1 MKFTLNNFYS
11 NNYKDFIHLEALKN
25 ILRQVPQLNLAGVEN
40 IDNVL
45 SMEFSVDDWGENP
58 MYIKYIDSDSK
69 EHIVKI
75 RPAVTEQIYEILKA
89 YAKITYVDEQDKKL
103 KDELHTEITQGDE
116 STLNVS
122 KAYTDTVVNHAKD
135 EINHTI
141 ETTKQELKNY
151 CDNKCEIIL
160 ASSKEYTDTKALE
173 LNQRIDEQTNSLNG
187 KLQTVK
193 QEVTNNSEQITAV
206 NQLVTANDTKT
217 AQALADVKASVDSIN
232 GRFDKLSVGGTN
244 LMRNTTRDYV
254 KFTGDGWG
262 VSYLTPNNRPIDTP
276 VIGGETYTFSAQVKN
291 DSSSAG
297 KIDLEIYQYNANNGN
312 TQNGSSS
319 EINAWVSPGEEK
331 RLVFTKKL
339 LADTT
344 KVRLHARNRDNNGT
358 VTYWTKMPKVE
369 KGNIPTDWSPA
380 PEDEIERVSQLNENI
395 KRKTTLYTT
404 TEGETGETSYPR
416 ATFKKLTN
424 GDISFNPG
432 APTDPTYGYLLNETQ
447 LTKLKNL
454 NETPTGTP
462 SDIKYNGTEDVT
474 KINFL
479 AGNPDRVLIST
490 ATGTKMNSAFITPT
504 EKTNITNLLSWKTNV
519 TDELT
524 RMNGG
529 ITELATKQDEI
540 NHTIETTKQDLKGY
554 CDNKCAL
561 TLASSKEYT
570 DTKIADKT
578 IELTSDYTQKINEVS
593 KKVDDLDIGGTNLLW
608 GTDTYVNDFW
618 TLPVSNGI
626 SHGERE
632 DDGLL
637 SQSIHIFGDDN
648 KAKENMATNWRP
660 IHLIAGHQYTISL
673 QARYHEP
680 NRADTKVTGR
690 NIRVFS
696 DYTDVHEPEGF
707 GLTTEL
713 TGEYK
718 RYSHTFT
725 CKQTGDYRGWR
736 FGDWTDAVGYP
747 GGSIYIGEIKI
758 EEGNIPTAWRT
769 AEGEL
774 TSRLRGTVENVP
786 KEFFMSLNNTV
797 LDTNSCYARL
807 FKFTDFAIVK
817 ISCYIKGVTIEP
829 WTYRDVVSAPKAY
842 FKDFS
847 KFDYIKGKKEFSDLG
862 RPYEAEFNITN
873 SKIGIY
879 CRGTKIEKEDLFLE
893 IAGILYN

>member
-25 ILRQVPQLNLAGVEN
+25 VLRKVPRLKLAGIEN
-40 IDNVL
+40 IDNIL

-58 MYIKYIDSDSK
+58 MYIKYIDTGNK

-75 RPAVTEQIYEILKA
+75 RPSVTEQIYEILKA
-89 YAKITYVDEQDKKL
+89 YAKISYVDEQDKKL
-103 KDELHTEITQGDE
+103 KDELHTEIMQGDE
-116 STLNVS
+116 NTLNLS
-122 KAYTDTVVNHAKD
+122 KTYTDTVVNHARD

-160 ASSKEYTDTKALE
+160 ASSKEYTDTKAHE
-173 LNQRIDEQTNSLNG
+173 LNKRIDDWTNSLNS
-187 KLQTVK
+187 KVEKVNQQVAINKENIASNSNRITTV
-193 QEVTNNSEQITAV
+193 S
-206 NQLVTANDTKT
+206 QLVTANDNKT
-217 AQALADVKASVDSIN
+217 TQALADVNIRIDNLPRSSEVT
-232 GRFDKLSVGGTN
+232 LGGTTFKERLN
-244 LMRNTTRDYV
+244 IETDNPNDFYSTVTLEQRDGSEPEVVGRLV
-254 KFTGDGWG
+254 KGDVAKKVDLDLLSGK
-262 VSYLTPNNRPIDTP
+262 VTDLSTKDNR
-276 VIGGETYTFSAQVKN
+276 
-291 DSSSAG
+291 
-297 KIDLEIYQYNANNGN
+297 L
-312 TQNGSSS
+312 S
-319 EINAWVSPGEEK
+319 EIPKTGKATYINWYPDTNITYI
-331 RLVFTKKL
+331 RLVDDDAYTRAHINKAEGLEQVVYWPKSKITGVDELKTNVTNL
-339 LADTT
+339 LSWKTNVTDELTQMNETT
-344 KVRLHARNRDNNGT
+344 
-358 VTYWTKMPKVE
+358 E
-369 KGNIPTDWSPA
+369 
-380 PEDEIERVSQLNENI
+380 
-395 KRKTTLYTT
+395 RKTSLYTT
-404 TEGETGETSYPR
+404 SEGEANETRYPR
-416 ATFKKLTN
+416 ATFKKLRN

-432 APTDPTYGYLLNETQ
+432 APTDPTYGYLLNEAQ

-454 NETPTGTP
+454 NETPAGTP
-462 SDIKYNGTEDVT
+462 TDIKFNTGEDVT
-474 KINFL
+474 GINFL
-479 AGNPDRVLIST
+479 PGNPDKVIVST
-490 ATGTKMNSAFITPT
+490 ARGLRMNASFITQT
-504 EKTNITNLLSWKTNV
+504 EKTNIANLVSWKTNV
-519 TDELT
+519 
-524 RMNGG
+524 
-529 ITELATKQDEI
+529 
-540 NHTIETTKQDLKGY
+540 
-554 CDNKCAL
+554 
-561 TLASSKEYT
+561 
-570 DTKIADKT
+570 
-578 IELTSDYTQKINEVS
+578 NEVI

-626 SHGERE
+626 SHGERQ

-637 SQSIHIFGDDN
+637 SQSIHIWGDDN

-673 QARYHEP
+673 QARYYEP

-725 CKQTGDYRGWR
+725 CKQTGDYQGWR

-807 FKFTDFAIVK
+807 FRFTDFAIVK

-829 WTYRDVVSAPKAY
+829 WTHREVVSAPKAY

-862 RPYEAEFNITN
+862 RPYEVNFDITN

-893 IAGILYN
+893 IAGILYNQKGSEM

>member
-25 ILRQVPQLNLAGVEN
+25 VLRKVPRLKLAGVEN
-40 IDNVL
+40 IDNIL

-58 MYIKYIDSDSK
+58 MYIRYIDTGNK

-89 YAKITYVDEQDKKL
+89 YAKISYVDEQDKKL
-103 KDELHTEITQGDE
+103 KDELHTEIMQGDE
-116 STLNVS
+116 NTLNLS
-122 KAYTDTVVNHAKD
+122 KTYTDTVVNHARD

-151 CDNKCEIIL
+151 CDNKCEITL
-160 ASSKEYTDTKALE
+160 ASSKEYTDTKAHE
-173 LNQRIDEQTNSLNG
+173 LNQRIDDWTNSLNS
-187 KLQTVK
+187 KVEKVNQQVAINKENIASNSNRITTV
-193 QEVTNNSEQITAV
+193 S
-206 NQLVTANDTKT
+206 QLVTANDNKT
-217 AQALADVKASVDSIN
+217 TQALTNVN
-232 GRFDKLSVGGTN
+232 GRIDN
-244 LMRNTTRDYV
+244 LPR
-254 KFTGDGWG
+254 
-262 VSYLTPNNRPIDTP
+262 
-276 VIGGETYTFSAQVKN
+276 
-291 DSSSAG
+291 
-297 KIDLEIYQYNANNGN
+297 
-312 TQNGSSS
+312 SS
-319 EINAWVSPGEEK
+319 E
-331 RLVFTKKL
+331 
-339 LADTT
+339 
-344 KVRLHARNRDNNGT
+344 
-358 VTYWTKMPKVE
+358 VTL
-369 KGNIPTDWSPA
+369 G
-380 PEDEIERVSQLNENI
+380 
-395 KRKTTLYTT
+395 
-404 TEGETGETSYPR
+404 G
-416 ATFKKLTN
+416 ATFKERLNIETDNPNDFYSTVTLEQRDGSEPEVVGRLVKGDVAKKGDLDLLSGKVTDLSTTKDNRLSEIPETGKATYINWHPNTN
-424 GDISFNPG
+424 I
-432 APTDPTYGYLLNETQ
+432 TYIRLVDDDEYTRAHINKSQGVEQVVYWP
-447 LTKLKNL
+447 KSKI
-454 NETPTGTP
+454 TGV
-462 SDIKYNGTEDVT
+462 DE
-474 KINFL
+474 L
-479 AGNPDRVLIST
+479 
-490 ATGTKMNSAFITPT
+490 
-504 EKTNITNLLSWKTNV
+504 KTNVTNLLSWKTNV
-519 TDELT
+519 
-524 RMNGG
+524 
-529 ITELATKQDEI
+529 
-540 NHTIETTKQDLKGY
+540 
-554 CDNKCAL
+554 
-561 TLASSKEYT
+561 
-570 DTKIADKT
+570 
-578 IELTSDYTQKINEVS
+578 NEVI

-626 SHGERE
+626 SHGERQ

-637 SQSIHIFGDDN
+637 SQSIHIWGDDN

-673 QARYHEP
+673 QARYYEP

-696 DYTDVHEPEGF
+696 DYTDAHEPEGF

-725 CKQTGDYRGWR
+725 CKQTGDYQGWR

-807 FKFTDFAIVK
+807 FRFTDFAIVK

-862 RPYEAEFNITN
+862 RPYEADFNITN
-873 SKIGIY
+873 SKIGVY

-893 IAGILYN
+893 IAGILYNQKGSDFKC

>member
-25 ILRQVPQLNLAGVEN
+25 VLRKVPRLKLAGVEN
-40 IDNVL
+40 IDNIL

-58 MYIKYIDSDSK
+58 MYIKYIDTGNK

-75 RPAVTEQIYEILKA
+75 RPSVTEQIYEILKA
-89 YAKITYVDEQDKKL
+89 YAKISYVDEQDKKI
-103 KDELHTEITQGDE
+103 KDELHTEIMQGDE
-116 STLNVS
+116 NTLNLS
-122 KAYTDTVVNHAKD
+122 KTYTDTVVNHARD

-160 ASSKEYTDTKALE
+160 ASSKEYTDTKAHE
-173 LNQRIDEQTNSLNG
+173 LNQRIDDWTNSLNS
-187 KLQTVK
+187 KVEKVNQQVAINKENIASNSNRITTV
-193 QEVTNNSEQITAV
+193 S
-206 NQLVTANDTKT
+206 QLVTANDNKT
-217 AQALADVKASVDSIN
+217 TQALANVNDRIDNLPRSSEVT
-232 GRFDKLSVGGTN
+232 LGGTTFKERLN
-244 LMRNTTRDYV
+244 IETDNPNDFYSTVTLEQRDGSEPEVVGRLVKGDVAKKVDLDLLSGKVTDLSTTKD
-254 KFTGDGWG
+254 
-262 VSYLTPNNRPIDTP
+262 NR
-276 VIGGETYTFSAQVKN
+276 
-291 DSSSAG
+291 
-297 KIDLEIYQYNANNGN
+297 L
-312 TQNGSSS
+312 S
-319 EINAWVSPGEEK
+319 EIPKTGKATYINWYPDTNITYI
-331 RLVFTKKL
+331 RLV
-339 LADTT
+339 D
-344 KVRLHARNRDNNGT
+344 DNEYTRAHIN
-358 VTYWTKMPKVE
+358 
-369 KGNIPTDWSPA
+369 KGNGLEQVVYWPKSKITGV
-380 PEDEIERVSQLNENI
+380 DEL
-395 KRKTTLYTT
+395 
-404 TEGETGETSYPR
+404 
-416 ATFKKLTN
+416 
-424 GDISFNPG
+424 
-432 APTDPTYGYLLNETQ
+432 
-447 LTKLKNL
+447 
-454 NETPTGTP
+454 
-462 SDIKYNGTEDVT
+462 
-474 KINFL
+474 
-479 AGNPDRVLIST
+479 
-490 ATGTKMNSAFITPT
+490 
-504 EKTNITNLLSWKTNV
+504 KTNVTNLLSWKTDV
-519 TDELT
+519 
-524 RMNGG
+524 NGV
-529 ITELATKQDEI
+529 I
-540 NHTIETTKQDLKGY
+540 
-554 CDNKCAL
+554 
-561 TLASSKEYT
+561 
-570 DTKIADKT
+570 
-578 IELTSDYTQKINEVS
+578 

-626 SHGERE
+626 SHGERQ

-637 SQSIHIFGDDN
+637 SQSIHIWGDDN

-673 QARYHEP
+673 QARYYEP

-696 DYTDVHEPEGF
+696 DYTDAHEPEGF

-725 CKQTGDYRGWR
+725 CKQTGDYQGWR

-786 KEFFMSLNNTV
+786 KEFFMSLNGTALNT
-797 LDTNSCYARL
+797 DSCYARL
-807 FKFTDFAIVK
+807 FRFTDFAIVK
-817 ISCYIKGVTIEP
+817 ISCFIDGVTIEP

-862 RPYEAEFNITN
+862 RPYEADFNITN

-879 CRGTKIEKEDLFLE
+879 CRGTKIENEGLLLE

>member
-25 ILRQVPQLNLAGVEN
+25 VLRKVPRLKLAGVEN

-103 KDELHTEITQGDE
+103 KDELHTEITQGNE

-122 KAYTDTVVNHAKD
+122 KTYTDTVVNHAKD

-141 ETTKQELKNY
+141 ETTKQDLKNY
-151 CDNKCEIIL
+151 CDNKCEITL

-173 LNQRIDEQTNSLNG
+173 LNQRIDEGTNSLNG
-187 KLQTVK
+187 KLETVK

-206 NQLVTANDTKT
+206 NQLVTANDAKT
-217 AQALADVKASVDSIN
+217 SQALADVKASVDSIN

-297 KIDLEIYQYNANNGN
+297 KIDLEIYQYNDNNGN
-312 TQNGSSS
+312 TPNGSSS
-319 EINAWVSPGEEK
+319 EIDAWVSPGEEK

-358 VTYWTKMPKVE
+358 VTYWTKMAKVE

-395 KRKTTLYTT
+395 KRKTTLYAT

-432 APTDPTYGYLLNETQ
+432 APTDPTYGYLLNEAQ

-454 NETPTGTP
+454 NETPAGTP
-462 SDIKYNGTEDVT
+462 TDIKFNTGEDVT
-474 KINFL
+474 GINFL
-479 AGNPDRVLIST
+479 PGNPDRVVVST
-490 ATGTKMNSAFITPT
+490 AKGLRMNASFITQT
-504 EKTNITNLLSWKTNV
+504 EKTNIANLLSWKTNV
-519 TDELT
+519 
-524 RMNGG
+524 
-529 ITELATKQDEI
+529 
-540 NHTIETTKQDLKGY
+540 
-554 CDNKCAL
+554 
-561 TLASSKEYT
+561 
-570 DTKIADKT
+570 
-578 IELTSDYTQKINEVS
+578 NEVI

-637 SQSIHIFGDDN
+637 SQSIHFRGDDI

-673 QARYHEP
+673 QARYYEP

-725 CKQTGDYRGWR
+725 CKQTGDYQGWR
-736 FGDWTDAVGYP
+736 FGDWTDALGYP
-747 GGSIYIGEIKI
+747 GGSIFIGEIKI

-797 LDTNSCYARL
+797 LDTNSCYARV
-807 FKFTDFAIVK
+807 FRFTDFAIVK

-829 WTYRDVVSAPKAY
+829 RTYRDVVSAPKAY

-862 RPYEAEFNITN
+862 RPYEVDFNITN

-879 CRGTKIEKEDLFLE
+879 CRGTKIENEDLSLE

>member
-25 ILRQVPQLNLAGVEN
+25 VLRKVPRLKLAGVEN
-40 IDNVL
+40 IDTIL

-58 MYIKYIDSDSK
+58 MYIKYIDTDNK

-75 RPAVTEQIYEILKA
+75 RPAVTEQIYEILKP
-89 YAKITYVDEQDKKL
+89 YAKISYVDEQDKKL
-103 KDELHTEITQGDE
+103 KDELHTEIMQGDE
-116 STLNVS
+116 NTLNLS
-122 KAYTDTVVNHAKD
+122 KTYTDTVINHAKD

-151 CDNKCEIIL
+151 CDNKCEITL
-160 ASSKEYTDTKALE
+160 ASSKEYTDTKAHE
-173 LNQRIDEQTNSLNG
+173 LSQRIDDWTNSLNSKVEKVNQQVAINKENIASNSNRITTVSQLVTANGNKTTQALADVNTRIDNQVNSLNG
-187 KLQTVK
+187 KIETTNQQVASNK
-193 QEVTNNSEQITAV
+193 ENIANNSNQVTAV
-206 NQLVTANDTKT
+206 SQLVTANDNKT
-217 AQALADVKASVDSIN
+217 TQALADVNSTIDNLPRSSEVT
-232 GRFDKLSVGGTN
+232 LGGTTFKERLN
-244 LMRNTTRDYV
+244 IETDNPNDFYSTVTLEQRDGSEAEVVGRLVKGDVAKKADLDLLSGKVTDLSTTKD
-254 KFTGDGWG
+254 
-262 VSYLTPNNRPIDTP
+262 NRLSEIP
-276 VIGGETYTFSAQVKN
+276 E
-291 DSSSAG
+291 AG
-297 KIDLEIYQYNANNGN
+297 KATYVNWYPN
-312 TQNGSSS
+312 TN
-319 EINAWVSPGEEK
+319 ITYI
-331 RLVFTKKL
+331 RLV
-339 LADTT
+339 D
-344 KVRLHARNRDNNGT
+344 DNEYTRAHISKSMG
-358 VTYWTKMPKVE
+358 VEQVVYWPKSKITGV
-369 KGNIPTDWSPA
+369 
-380 PEDEIERVSQLNENI
+380 DEL
-395 KRKTTLYTT
+395 
-404 TEGETGETSYPR
+404 
-416 ATFKKLTN
+416 
-424 GDISFNPG
+424 
-432 APTDPTYGYLLNETQ
+432 
-447 LTKLKNL
+447 
-454 NETPTGTP
+454 
-462 SDIKYNGTEDVT
+462 
-474 KINFL
+474 
-479 AGNPDRVLIST
+479 
-490 ATGTKMNSAFITPT
+490 
-504 EKTNITNLLSWKTNV
+504 KTNVTNLLSWKTNV
-519 TDELT
+519 
-524 RMNGG
+524 
-529 ITELATKQDEI
+529 
-540 NHTIETTKQDLKGY
+540 
-554 CDNKCAL
+554 
-561 TLASSKEYT
+561 
-570 DTKIADKT
+570 
-578 IELTSDYTQKINEVS
+578 NEVI

-637 SQSIHIFGDDN
+637 SQSIHIWGDDN

-673 QARYHEP
+673 QARYYEP

-696 DYTDVHEPEGF
+696 DYTDAHEPEGF

-725 CKQTGDYRGWR
+725 CKQTGDYQGWR

-807 FKFTDFAIVK
+807 FRFTDFAIVK

-829 WTYRDVVSAPKAY
+829 WTHRDVVSAPQAY

>member
-58 MYIKYIDSDSK
+58 MYIKYIDSDSN

-141 ETTKQELKNY
+141 ETTKQELKKY

-173 LNQRIDEQTNSLNG
+173 LNQRIDEQTNSLNN
-187 KLQTVK
+187 KVETVN
-193 QEVTNNSEQITAV
+193 QQVTNNSEQIAAV

-217 AQALADVKASVDSIN
+217 TQALADVN
-232 GRFDKLSVGGTN
+232 GRIDNLPHSSEVTLGGTTFKERLN
-244 LMRNTTRDYV
+244 IGTD
-254 KFTGDGWG
+254 
-262 VSYLTPNNRPIDTP
+262 TPNDFYST
-276 VIGGETYTFSAQVKN
+276 VT
-291 DSSSAG
+291 
-297 KIDLEIYQYNANNGN
+297 LEQRD
-312 TQNGSSS
+312 GS
-319 EINAWVSPGEEK
+319 EPELVG
-331 RLVFTKKL
+331 RLVKGDVAKKADLDL
-339 LADTT
+339 LSG
-344 KVRLHARNRDNNGT
+344 KVTG
-358 VTYWTKMPKVE
+358 V
-369 KGNIPTDWSPA
+369 
-380 PEDEIERVSQLNENI
+380 DEL
-395 KRKTTLYTT
+395 
-404 TEGETGETSYPR
+404 
-416 ATFKKLTN
+416 
-424 GDISFNPG
+424 
-432 APTDPTYGYLLNETQ
+432 
-447 LTKLKNL
+447 
-454 NETPTGTP
+454 
-462 SDIKYNGTEDVT
+462 
-474 KINFL
+474 
-479 AGNPDRVLIST
+479 
-490 ATGTKMNSAFITPT
+490 
-504 EKTNITNLLSWKTNV
+504 KTNVTNLLSWKTNV
-519 TDELT
+519 
-524 RMNGG
+524 
-529 ITELATKQDEI
+529 
-540 NHTIETTKQDLKGY
+540 
-554 CDNKCAL
+554 
-561 TLASSKEYT
+561 
-570 DTKIADKT
+570 
-578 IELTSDYTQKINEVS
+578 NEVI
-593 KKVDDLDIGGTNLLW
+593 KKVGDLDIGGTNLLW

-637 SQSIHIFGDDN
+637 SQSIHIWGDDN
-648 KAKENMATNWRP
+648 KAKENMASYWRP

-673 QARYHEP
+673 QARYYEP

-807 FKFTDFAIVK
+807 FRFTDFAIVK
-817 ISCYIKGVTIEP
+817 ISCFIGGVTIEP
-829 WTYRDVVSAPKAY
+829 WTHRDVVSAPEAY

-862 RPYEAEFNITN
+862 RPYEANFNITN

-879 CRGTKIEKEDLFLE
+879 CRGTKIENEGLLLE

>member
-25 ILRQVPQLNLAGVEN
+25 ILREVPRLKLAGVEN
-40 IDNVL
+40 IDNIL

-58 MYIKYIDSDSK
+58 MYIKYVDTDGK

-89 YAKITYVDEQDKKL
+89 YAKISYVDEQDQRL

-116 STLNVS
+116 NTLNSS
-122 KAYTDTVVNHAKD
+122 KAYTDTVVNRAKD
-135 EINHTI
+135 EITHTI

-151 CDNKCEIIL
+151 CDNKCEITL
-160 ASSKEYTDTKALE
+160 TSSKEYTDTKAHE
-173 LNQRIDEQTNSLNG
+173 LNQRIDDWTTSLNG
-187 KLQTVK
+187 KIETTNQQVAINKENITSNSNRITTV
-193 QEVTNNSEQITAV
+193 S
-206 NQLVTANDTKT
+206 QLVTANDNKT
-217 AQALADVKASVDSIN
+217 TQALADVKASVDSIN

-262 VSYLTPNNRPIDTP
+262 VSFLTPNNQPIDTP

-297 KIDLEIYQYNANNGN
+297 KIDLEIYQHNANNDN
-312 TQNGSSS
+312 TQNDASS
-319 EINAWVSPGEEK
+319 EINVWVSPGEEK

-344 KVRLHARNRDNNGT
+344 KVRLHARNKDNNGT
-358 VTYWTKMPKVE
+358 VTYWTKMAKVE

-380 PEDEIERVSQLNENI
+380 PED
-395 KRKTTLYTT
+395 
-404 TEGETGETSYPR
+404 TS
-416 ATFKKLTN
+416 
-424 GDISFNPG
+424 
-432 APTDPTYGYLLNETQ
+432 
-447 LTKLKNL
+447 
-454 NETPTGTP
+454 
-462 SDIKYNGTEDVT
+462 
-474 KINFL
+474 
-479 AGNPDRVLIST
+479 
-490 ATGTKMNSAFITPT
+490 
-504 EKTNITNLLSWKTNV
+504 
-519 TDELT
+519 DELSSI
-524 RMNGG
+524 NG
-529 ITELATKQDEI
+529 K
-540 NHTIETTKQDLKGY
+540 IETTKQDLKGY
-554 CDNKCAL
+554 CDNKCEI

-578 IELTSDYTQKINEVS
+578 IELTSDYTQKISALDTKQQEANNALEKKLEQKITDSAGGSTADFTQKINEVS

-608 GTDTYVNDFW
+608 GTDTYVNGTW
-618 TLPVSNGI
+618 TLPVSDGI

-648 KAKENMATNWRP
+648 KAKENMATNYRP

-673 QARYHEP
+673 QARYYEP

-696 DYTDVHEPEGF
+696 DYTDAHEPEGF

-725 CKQTGDYRGWR
+725 CKQTGDYKHWR

-758 EEGNIPTAWRT
+758 EEGNKPIGWRT

-786 KEFFMSLNNTV
+786 KEFFMSLNGTV

-807 FKFTDFAIVK
+807 FRFTDFAIVK
-817 ISCYIKGVTIEP
+817 IGCFISSVTIEP

-862 RPYEAEFNITN
+862 RPYETEFNITN
-873 SKIGIY
+873 SKIGIH
-879 CRGTKIEKEDLFLE
+879 CRGTKIEKENLFLE

>member
-25 ILRQVPQLNLAGVEN
+25 VLRKVPRLKLAGVEN
-40 IDNVL
+40 IDNIL

-58 MYIKYIDSDSK
+58 MYIRYIDTGNK

-89 YAKITYVDEQDKKL
+89 YAKISYVDEQDKKL
-103 KDELHTEITQGDE
+103 KDELHTEIMQGDE
-116 STLNVS
+116 NTLNLS
-122 KAYTDTVVNHAKD
+122 KTYTDTVVNHARD

-151 CDNKCEIIL
+151 CDNKCEITL
-160 ASSKEYTDTKALE
+160 ASSKEYTDTKAHE
-173 LNQRIDEQTNSLNG
+173 LNQRIDDWTNSLNS
-187 KLQTVK
+187 KVEKVNQQVAINKENIASNSNRITTV
-193 QEVTNNSEQITAV
+193 S
-206 NQLVTANDTKT
+206 QLVTANDNKT
-217 AQALADVKASVDSIN
+217 TQALTNVN
-232 GRFDKLSVGGTN
+232 GRIDN
-244 LMRNTTRDYV
+244 LPR
-254 KFTGDGWG
+254 
-262 VSYLTPNNRPIDTP
+262 
-276 VIGGETYTFSAQVKN
+276 
-291 DSSSAG
+291 
-297 KIDLEIYQYNANNGN
+297 
-312 TQNGSSS
+312 SS
-319 EINAWVSPGEEK
+319 E
-331 RLVFTKKL
+331 
-339 LADTT
+339 
-344 KVRLHARNRDNNGT
+344 
-358 VTYWTKMPKVE
+358 VTL
-369 KGNIPTDWSPA
+369 G
-380 PEDEIERVSQLNENI
+380 
-395 KRKTTLYTT
+395 
-404 TEGETGETSYPR
+404 G
-416 ATFKKLTN
+416 ATFKERLNIETDNPNDFYSTVTLEQRDGSEPEVVGRLVKGDVAKKGDLDLLSGKVTDLSTTKDNRLSEIPETGKATYINWHPNTN
-424 GDISFNPG
+424 I
-432 APTDPTYGYLLNETQ
+432 TYIRLVDDDEYTRAHINKSQGVEQVVYWP
-447 LTKLKNL
+447 KSKI
-454 NETPTGTP
+454 TGV
-462 SDIKYNGTEDVT
+462 DE
-474 KINFL
+474 L
-479 AGNPDRVLIST
+479 
-490 ATGTKMNSAFITPT
+490 
-504 EKTNITNLLSWKTNV
+504 KTNVTNLLSWKTNV
-519 TDELT
+519 
-524 RMNGG
+524 
-529 ITELATKQDEI
+529 
-540 NHTIETTKQDLKGY
+540 
-554 CDNKCAL
+554 
-561 TLASSKEYT
+561 
-570 DTKIADKT
+570 
-578 IELTSDYTQKINEVS
+578 NEVI

-626 SHGERE
+626 SHGERQ

-637 SQSIHIFGDDN
+637 SQSIHIWGDDN

-673 QARYHEP
+673 QARYYEP

-696 DYTDVHEPEGF
+696 DYTDAHEPEGF

-725 CKQTGDYRGWR
+725 CKQTGDYQGWR

-807 FKFTDFAIVK
+807 FRFTDFAIVK

-862 RPYEAEFNITN
+862 RPYEADFNITN
-873 SKIGIY
+873 SKIGVY

>member
-25 ILRQVPQLNLAGVEN
+25 VLRKVPRLKLAGVEN
-40 IDNVL
+40 IDNIL

-58 MYIKYIDSDSK
+58 MYIKYIDTDNK

-89 YAKITYVDEQDKKL
+89 YAKISYVDEQDKKL
-103 KDELHTEITQGDE
+103 KDELHTEIMQGDE
-116 STLNVS
+116 NTLNGS
-122 KAYTDTVVNHAKD
+122 KAYTDTVVNHARD

-160 ASSKEYTDTKALE
+160 ASSKEYTDTKAHE
-173 LNQRIDEQTNSLNG
+173 LNQRIDDWTNSLNS
-187 KLQTVK
+187 KVEK
-193 QEVTNNSEQITAV
+193 V
-206 NQLVTANDTKT
+206 NQQVAINKENIASNSNRITTVSQSVTANDNKT
-217 AQALADVKASVDSIN
+217 SQALTDVNSRIDNIPRASEVTRTGGKFK
-232 GRFDKLSVGGTN
+232 GRLNVE
-244 LMRNTTRDYV
+244 
-254 KFTGDGWG
+254 
-262 VSYLTPNNRPIDTP
+262 IDTP
-276 VIGGETYTFSAQVKN
+276 NDFYSTVFLEQRDGSDGEFV
-291 DSSSAG
+291 G
-297 KIDLEIYQYNANNGN
+297 
-312 TQNGSSS
+312 
-319 EINAWVSPGEEK
+319 
-331 RLVFTKKL
+331 RLVKGDVAKKADLDL
-339 LADTT
+339 LSG
-344 KVRLHARNRDNNGT
+344 KVTG
-358 VTYWTKMPKVE
+358 V
-369 KGNIPTDWSPA
+369 
-380 PEDEIERVSQLNENI
+380 DELR
-395 KRKTTLYTT
+395 
-404 TEGETGETSYPR
+404 
-416 ATFKKLTN
+416 TN
-424 GDISFNPG
+424 
-432 APTDPTYGYLLNETQ
+432 
-447 LTKLKNL
+447 
-454 NETPTGTP
+454 
-462 SDIKYNGTEDVT
+462 V
-474 KINFL
+474 
-479 AGNPDRVLIST
+479 
-490 ATGTKMNSAFITPT
+490 
-504 EKTNITNLLSWKTNV
+504 TNLLSWKTNV
-519 TDELT
+519 
-524 RMNGG
+524 
-529 ITELATKQDEI
+529 
-540 NHTIETTKQDLKGY
+540 
-554 CDNKCAL
+554 
-561 TLASSKEYT
+561 
-570 DTKIADKT
+570 
-578 IELTSDYTQKINEVS
+578 NEVI
-593 KKVDDLDIGGTNLLW
+593 KKVDGLDIGGTNLLW

-618 TLPVSNGI
+618 TLPVSNDI
-626 SHGERE
+626 SHGERQ

-637 SQSIHIFGDDN
+637 SQSIHIWGDDN

-673 QARYHEP
+673 QARYYEP

-696 DYTDVHEPEGF
+696 DYTDAHEPEGF

-807 FKFTDFAIVK
+807 FRFTDFAIVI

-862 RPYEAEFNITN
+862 RPYEANFDITN